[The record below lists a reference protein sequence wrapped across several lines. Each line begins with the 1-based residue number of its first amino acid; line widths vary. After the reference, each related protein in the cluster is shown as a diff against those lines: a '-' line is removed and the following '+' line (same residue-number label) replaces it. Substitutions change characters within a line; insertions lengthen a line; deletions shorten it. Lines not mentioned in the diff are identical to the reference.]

1 VIALLAS
8 EFRRFRSRDVVRMF
22 IVAVLIGIA
31 IAGVLTAINSKG
43 PSSQITPQGQRA
55 YERDLTRCQKGRYG
69 EPPPGSTIEAYC
81 AGQIRLEN
89 YGSPDQRF
97 DLFSLPD
104 ILQGSAFLV
113 VIGGLLLG
121 ASAVGA
127 EWHHGTMTTL
137 LTWEPR
143 RIRVLAA
150 KAVVVGI
157 CVFVI
162 MVVLLAILAGVL
174 ALVAA
179 TRGNTGDLGDHFLR
193 SVAGVI
199 ARIAGCASAG
209 SLVGVGIA
217 MLARSTAAAIGIG
230 FAYLGI
236 VEGLIR
242 GLRPGWQHFLLG
254 DNIAVVI
261 IGRDDGIMAIPTSFT
276 RAAVT
281 VAAYAVILLVAASVA
296 FRARDVN

>member
-8 EFRRFRSRDVVRMF
+8 EFRRFRSRDLVRMF

-31 IAGVLTAINSKG
+31 VAGVLTAINSKG
-43 PSSQITPQGQRA
+43 PMGDTAESVAQ
-55 YERDLTRCQKGRYG
+55 YERELARCEKGRYG
-69 EPPPGSTIEAYC
+69 DAPPGLTLEQFC
-81 AGQIRLEN
+81 ADQVRPE
-89 YGSPDQRF
+89 YFQSSDQRF
-97 DLFSLPD
+97 DLFALPD
-104 ILQGSAFLV
+104 ILRGSAFLV

-143 RIRVLAA
+143 RVRVLAA
-150 KAVVVGI
+150 KAIVAAVA
-157 CVFVI
+157 VFVI
-162 MVVLLAILAGVL
+162 MAVLLTILAGVL

-179 TRGNTGDLGDHFLR
+179 TRGNTTDLGDHFLR

-209 SLVGVGIA
+209 ALVGMGVA

-242 GLRPGWQHFLLG
+242 GLRPGWQRFLLG

-261 IGRDDGIMAIPTSFT
+261 VGRDDGVMATPTTFP
-276 RAAVT
+276 RAGIT
-281 VAAYAVILLVAASVA
+281 VAAYAVILLVAAAVA

>member
-43 PSSQITPQGQRA
+43 PSSHITAQGQRG
-55 YERDLTRCQKGRYG
+55 YEHDLAACQKGRYG
-69 EPPPGSTIEAYC
+69 EPPPGATIEEYC
-81 AGQIRLEN
+81 SDQVRLEN
-89 YGSPDQRF
+89 YRSVDQRF
-97 DLFSLPD
+97 DLFSLPE

-150 KAVVVGI
+150 KAVVAGI

-162 MVVLLAILAGVL
+162 MVVLLAILGGAL

-179 TRGNTGDLGDHFLR
+179 TRGNTTDLGDHFLR

-209 SLVGVGIA
+209 SLVGMGIA

-261 IGRDDGIMAIPTSFT
+261 IGRDDGIMATPTSFT
-276 RAAVT
+276 RAGVT
-281 VAAYAVILLVAASVA
+281 VAAYAAILLVAAAAA